1 MRLVACGLAHR
12 FQGTGN
18 LFENLSFTLESGEM
32 VAITGPSGC
41 GKSTLLSLLAG
52 WEPPTEGEITREGE
66 GKISWVFQNPLG
78 STKRSVIDH
87 VSLPILAGGAPRRE
101 AEKLS
106 HQLLERFDLSQQAT
120 QPYTTLS
127 GGQATRLMLA
137 RAFAT
142 QPALLLVD
150 EPTAQLDTHTAAS
163 VNAVLGELAST
174 NTIVVIATHDPDT
187 ASSAQRVI
195 NLKEFAK

>member
-1 MRLVACGLAHR
+1 MRLVASGLAHR

-52 WEPPTEGEITREGE
+52 WESPTEGEITREGE

-78 STKRSVIDH
+78 SPKRSVIDH
-87 VSLPILAGGAPRRE
+87 VSLPRGASRRE

-106 HQLLERFDLSQQAT
+106 YQLLERFDLSQQAT
-120 QPYTTLS
+120 QPYATLS

-137 RAFAT
+137 RAFAA

>member
-1 MRLVACGLAHR
+1 
-12 FQGTGN
+12 
-18 LFENLSFTLESGEM
+18 
-32 VAITGPSGC
+32 
-41 GKSTLLSLLAG
+41 
-52 WEPPTEGEITREGE
+52 
-66 GKISWVFQNPLG
+66 
-78 STKRSVIDH
+78 
-87 VSLPILAGGAPRRE
+87 
-101 AEKLS
+101 
-106 HQLLERFDLSQQAT
+106 
-120 QPYTTLS
+120 
-127 GGQATRLMLA
+127 MLA
-137 RAFAT
+137 RAFAA